1 MILFLLKLLKK
12 KKKAKKTKNKYFNEM
27 RKVKRVKISAYK
39 RKANKVKEHFR
50 KLDEFYQL
58 NDGGQGV
65 IDVIN
70 AIGNAK
76 PEVKTTVSID
86 PETTKILRNV
96 TYVIGGAMV
105 VVVLSAFRNLGK
117 PIKAK

>member
-12 KKKAKKTKNKYFNEM
+12 KRKAKKTKNKYLNEM
-27 RKVKRVKISAYK
+27 RKVKKVKISGYN

-50 KLDEFYQL
+50 RLDEFHQL

-70 AIGNAK
+70 AIGSAK
-76 PEVKTTVSID
+76 PEVKTTLAID
-86 PETTKILRNV
+86 EQTGTILKNIGYTLAGAIV
-96 TYVIGGAMV
+96 LGAVIR
-105 VVVLSAFRNLGK
+105 L
-117 PIKAK
+117 KAK

>member
-12 KKKAKKTKNKYFNEM
+12 KKKAKKTKTKYLNDM
-27 RKVKRVKISAYK
+27 RKYREVKISGYK

-50 KLDEFYQL
+50 RLDEFHQL

-70 AIGNAK
+70 AIGSAK

-117 PIKAK
+117 PLKVK

>member
-1 MILFLLKLLKK
+1 MSLLLLLKLLKR
-12 KKKAKKTKNKYFNEM
+12 KKKAKKKKINYLNDM

-70 AIGNAK
+70 AIGSAK
-76 PEVKTTVSID
+76 PEVKTTLAID
-86 PETTKILRNV
+86 EQTGTILKNIGYTLAGAIV
-96 TYVIGGAMV
+96 LGAVIR
-105 VVVLSAFRNLGK
+105 L
-117 PIKAK
+117 KAK

>member
-12 KKKAKKTKNKYFNEM
+12 KRKAKKTKNKYLNEM
-27 RKVKRVKISAYK
+27 RKVKRVKISSYN

-50 KLDEFYQL
+50 RLDEFHQL

-70 AIGNAK
+70 AIGSAK
-76 PEVKTTVSID
+76 PEVKTTLAID
-86 PETTKILRNV
+86 EQTGTILKNIGYTLAGAIV
-96 TYVIGGAMV
+96 LGAVIR
-105 VVVLSAFRNLGK
+105 L
-117 PIKAK
+117 KAK

>member
-12 KKKAKKTKNKYFNEM
+12 KRKAKKTKNKYLNEM
-27 RKVKRVKISAYK
+27 RKVKRVKISSYN

-50 KLDEFYQL
+50 RLDEFHQL

-70 AIGNAK
+70 AIGSAK
-76 PEVKTTVSID
+76 PEVKTTLAID
-86 PETTKILRNV
+86 EQTGTILKNIGYTLASAIV
-96 TYVIGGAMV
+96 LGAVIR
-105 VVVLSAFRNLGK
+105 L
-117 PIKAK
+117 KAK